1 MVWWLWLLFGLGL
14 LAVEAAT
21 PGGFVAL
28 FFGIGAVVVGVL
40 SAVGLADAAWLQW
53 ILFSA
58 LSVVSL
64 ALLRGPLKA
73 RLQLKGN
80 VAAVDSLVGEE
91 AVVLEEMS
99 AGDVGKVELRGSM
112 WNARAAGAV
121 PLPKGYRGRVER
133 VEGLTLWVR

>member
-28 FFGIGAVVVGVL
+28 FFGIGAIVVGLLV
-40 SAVGLADAAWLQW
+40 AAGLADAAWLQW
-53 ILFSA
+53 LLFSG

-64 ALLRGPLKA
+64 ALLRRPLKA
-73 RLQLKGN
+73 RLQLEGS
-80 VAAVDSLVGEE
+80 AADVDSLVGEE
-91 AVVLEEMS
+91 AVLLEDLAVGS
-99 AGDVGKVELRGSM
+99 VGKVELRGSS
-112 WNARAAGAV
+112 WSARAAGAG
-121 PLPKGYRGRVER
+121 PLPRGYRGRVER